1 MAEMSGK
8 TRVVQ
13 DSMIGL
19 RLRDIDV
26 WSPRVTVVL
35 GQNPSMFT
43 GPGTNTYLVGTGRRP
58 LLLDTGQGVAA
69 YLPLL
74 ERALE
79 QRGADGLQEIVLT
92 HGHVDHIGGVPS
104 IRQRFGELRVSKMSW
119 PGCDQDLSLAA
130 IGDDAVIKTE
140 GATLRGIWTPGHA
153 RDHLCFYL
161 EEEKGLFTGDVVLGA
176 GTTVIGADGD
186 LGDYLDSLR
195 RLLEL
200 DVAVIYPAHGPLI
213 RNPREKIEQ
222 YIAHR
227 ELREAQI
234 LDGLHAGVSDVP
246 ALVKRIYTD
255 VPEALHAAAAMSV
268 NAHLRKLRKEGRVAQ
283 DAGTWRVTS
292 PH

>member
-1 MAEMSGK
+1 
-8 TRVVQ
+8 
-13 DSMIGL
+13 MIGL
-19 RLRDIDV
+19 RLQDIDV

-35 GQNPSMFT
+35 GQNPGMFT

-74 ERALE
+74 ERALA

-92 HGHVDHIGGVPS
+92 HGHVDHIGGVPA
-104 IRQRFGELRVSKMSW
+104 IRQRFGDLRVSKMPW
-119 PGCDQDLSLAA
+119 PGRDPELSLTAV
-130 IGDDAVIKTE
+130 GDAVVIKTE

-176 GTTVIGADGD
+176 GTTVIGDDGD

-222 YIAHR
+222 YVAHR
-227 ELREAQI
+227 ELRETQI
-234 LDGLHAGVSDVP
+234 LDGLRAGVSDVP
-246 ALVKRIYTD
+246 ALVKRMYTD
-255 VPEALHAAAAMSV
+255 VPEALHTAAAMSV
-268 NAHLRKLRKEGRVAQ
+268 NAHLRKLQKEGRVAQ
-283 DAGTWRVTS
+283 AAGAWRITS